1 MQHAGEPGD
10 TFSAGVFS
18 RATVGLRKSCKL
30 FPLSVQAVN
39 RFACAVAPEAT
50 WTSLAIL
57 DRPTGGE
64 HVDAR
69 NADALTV
76 VIPLSQFTHGEL
88 QVKTPEGAVTLQV
101 SQGPAVFNAKLHP
114 HSVEPATGRRVVL
127 VLFTLDCTG
136 LPTQDFACL
145 QRLGFRLPQ
154 PAQVLKE
161 KPDRPQLLSLS
172 PHQQALLP
180 CKVQCAGQGRNS
192 LPPQGPCQ
200 LDRMPSQLQD
210 LAKPSQ
216 VPLLVEICAGS
227 AILSATALA
236 CGWDALP
243 VDKASCRFESHT
255 PLILLDMRDPQTVEV
270 LTRLDKQRPVS
281 YWHFG
286 LPCGTASRA
295 RERPMGLA
303 PCGMPTTSLAFHG
316 SAALR
321 QRKHR
326 QQMKSTVQPL
336 SFFFLPSPPVP
347 L

>member
-1 MQHAGEPGD
+1 MWCAKPRVSRRVSSHSLHRPELSKFWPFLTPFHVTCNMPVNPGD

-88 QVKTPEGAVTLQV
+88 KVKTTEGAVTLQV

-114 HSVEPATGRRVVL
+114 DSVEPATGRRVVL

-161 KPDRPQLLSLS
+161 KPDCLPSCKIWPSLLRFLCWWRYAPDPPSC
-172 PHQQALLP
+172 QQRHWHA
-180 CKVQCAGQGRNS
+180 VRTHFQWT
-192 LPPQGPCQ
+192 
-200 LDRMPSQLQD
+200 
-210 LAKPSQ
+210 KP
-216 VPLLVEICAGS
+216 L
-227 AILSATALA
+227 
-236 CGWDALP
+236 
-243 VDKASCRFESHT
+243 
-255 PLILLDMRDPQTVEV
+255 
-270 LTRLDKQRPVS
+270 
-281 YWHFG
+281 
-286 LPCGTASRA
+286 
-295 RERPMGLA
+295 
-303 PCGMPTTSLAFHG
+303 
-316 SAALR
+316 AALNR
-321 QRKHR
+321 
-326 QQMKSTVQPL
+326 TL
-336 SFFFLPSPPVP
+336 L
-347 L
+347 